1 MITAEQITHT
11 LAGLGVKPHDTLFV
25 HSDLRRCLTM
35 AGRSRE
41 EKLDTIVRGIG
52 DAVPAGTLIL
62 PTFTYSLCE
71 GEEFDVE
78 RSPSTVGALT
88 EHFRL
93 LPGVRRTMDP
103 IFSVA
108 VRGELPDG
116 WERRL
121 FSVGDSDCFGAES
134 VFAYLLECRA
144 KLLFF
149 GVGFESCTFVYHVE
163 QRLGVPYRYFK
174 DFRGLVRTDSEAVPV
189 TARYF
194 VRDLDGDVEN
204 DFRPLARALVEGGLA
219 VTASLPR
226 GPELFLTDTP
236 SVAETAAERVRADPG
251 FLIRRGDKDQRVGS
265 PVLGRLSRAT

>member
-1 MITAEQITHT
+1 MIAAADITDA
-11 LAGLGVKPHDTLFV
+11 LVSLGVEPHDTLFV
-25 HSDLRRCLTM
+25 HSDLRRCLTV

-41 EKLDTIVRGIG
+41 EKLDTIVGGIG
-52 DAVPAGTLIL
+52 DAVPAGTLIV

-71 GEEFDVE
+71 GETFDVE

-93 LPGVRRTMDP
+93 LPAVRRTPDP

-108 VRGELPDG
+108 VRGELPEG

-134 VFAYLLECRA
+134 VFAYLLESRA

-174 DFRGLVRTDSEAVPV
+174 EFRGLVRTDSEVVPV
-189 TARYF
+189 AARYF
-194 VRDLDGDVEN
+194 VRDLDGEVEN
-204 DFRPLARALVEGGLA
+204 DFAPLGRALVEGGLA

-226 GPELFLTDTP
+226 GPELFLTDAP
-236 SVAETAAERVRADPG
+236 SVAATAAERVEADPD
-251 FLIRRGDKDQRVGS
+251 FLIRRGDEDQRAGS
-265 PVLGRLSRAT
+265 PALGRLSRST